1 MPQTQKHT
9 RKRRKIRNQA
19 YPRECI
25 AVINPDNQIP
35 DNHVSGIVEFRQN
48 HKNIVIKYK
57 ITGLTDGEHGFHIHR
72 CGDLTKGCSSGCD
85 HFNPDGSTH
94 GGLDDYK
101 SHAGDL
107 GNIMSLN
114 GLAQGTISTD
124 KITLRPGIRNIIGR
138 MIIVHRDRDDLGVC
152 GDPESLKT
160 GNAGKRLACGI
171 IGIKSE

>member
-1 MPQTQKHT
+1 MTRSQKRT
-9 RKRRKIRNQA
+9 RKRRKIRNQT

-25 AVINPDNQIP
+25 AVLNPDKSIP
-35 DNHVSGIVEFRQN
+35 ENRVSGTVIFRQYS
-48 HKNIVIKYK
+48 KNIIIKYN

-72 CGDLTKGCSSGCD
+72 CGDLTKGCSNGCD

-107 GNIMSLN
+107 GNIMSRN
-114 GLAQGTISTD
+114 GLAKGIITTD
-124 KITLRPGIRNIIGR
+124 KVTLRSSIRNIIGR
-138 MIIVHRDRDDLGVC
+138 MIIVHRDRDDIGLG
-152 GDPESLKT
+152 GDKESLKT

-171 IGIKSE
+171 IGIRSE